1 MESNPVKR
9 ALRDK
14 GMTYEDVA
22 IEIGITVQA
31 VAAIVNGQTRGATAR
46 YALAKVIGQSVEQLW
61 PDGGAGVA
69 A

>member
-22 IEIGITVQA
+22 NEIGITVQA

-46 YALAKVIGQSVEQLW
+46 YSLAKVLGQSVDRLW
-61 PDGGAGVA
+61 PEDA
-69 A
+69 ADAA